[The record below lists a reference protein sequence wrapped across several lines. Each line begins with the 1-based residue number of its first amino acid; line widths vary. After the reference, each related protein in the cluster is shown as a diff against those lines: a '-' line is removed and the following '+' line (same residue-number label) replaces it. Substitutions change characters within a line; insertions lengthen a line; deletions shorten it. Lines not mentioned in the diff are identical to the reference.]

1 MKRQLITILL
11 TAAANITLSA
21 GTHIDQI
28 LQSIESNNLTLAA
41 LWNENTSQKYANTGQ
56 VTLPDPEVGFTYLWG
71 RPSEAGTKKQISATQ
86 SFDLTTLLGHKG
98 AVARS
103 QNALLDIEYRKAR
116 RAILLEAKKYCY
128 QVIYHNAVEA
138 ELNKQLCCATHL
150 SDAYGKAIQDGNTNV
165 LEYNRA
171 RLSVILLQ
179 GELRKNGIARDE
191 ALTQLAKLNG
201 GNPVTL
207 TDTTFAQIAPLP
219 PFDIWYAQALATD
232 PELEYAANLVQLRNN
247 EVRLGKSVW
256 APTITAGYA
265 AEIEPHD
272 TYQGLALGINIPL
285 WGNRNRVKQAKA
297 ATVAAQSRE
306 KELRNTLY
314 HDMKYLYDKTLTL
327 QQNVQMLKNEY
338 TALDGIKT
346 LGRNVA
352 LGNITFIEYQVE
364 AAMYYEAM
372 LQILS
377 VELEYYQSLADMN
390 AYTL

>member
-1 MKRQLITILL
+1 MKLQLATTLLASSLYIT
-11 TAAANITLSA
+11 ASA
-21 GTHIDQI
+21 QTHIDRI
-28 LQSIESNNLTLAA
+28 LQSIESNNLTLAS
-41 LWNENTSQKYANTGQ
+41 LWNENASRKYANTGQ

-71 RPSEAGTKKQISATQ
+71 SPAEAGSKKQISATQ
-86 SFDLTTLLGHKG
+86 SFDLSTLLGHKG

-103 QNALLDIEYRKAR
+103 QNTLLDIEYRKAR
-116 RAILLEAKKYCY
+116 RTILLEAKKYCY
-128 QVIYHNAVEA
+128 QVIYHNAVEV
-138 ELNKQLCCATHL
+138 ELNKQLRCATYL
-150 SDAYGKAIQDGNTNV
+150 SGAYGKTMQDGNTNV

-171 RLSVILLQ
+171 QLSVILLQ
-179 GELRKNGIARDE
+179 GELRKNDISRNE

-207 TDTTFAQIAPLP
+207 TDTTFTPIAPLP
-219 PFDIWYAQALATD
+219 PFDIWYAQAVATD
-232 PELEYAANLVQLRNN
+232 PELEYAVNLVKLRNN

-272 TYQGLALGINIPL
+272 TYQGLSLGINIPL
-285 WGNRNRVKQAKA
+285 WGNRNSVKQAKA
-297 ATVAAQSRE
+297 ATLAAQSLE

-327 QQNVQMLKNEY
+327 QQNVQMLKTEY
-338 TALDGIKT
+338 TELDGIKT

-364 AAMYYEAM
+364 ANMYYEAM

-377 VELEYYQSLADMN
+377 VELEYYRSLADMN

>member
-21 GTHIDQI
+21 ETHIDRI

-265 AEIEPHD
+265 AEIDFSVSDFHKKQFSNF
-272 TYQGLALGINIPL
+272 YIFCILAQKQNKSKKKETHIIFFSA
-285 WGNRNRVKQAKA
+285 NRRRGSCFSGPARKPVPFPGRFQ
-297 ATVAAQSRE
+297 
-306 KELRNTLY
+306 RN
-314 HDMKYLYDKTLTL
+314 K
-327 QQNVQMLKNEY
+327 NVQNPGKIVP
-338 TALDGIKT
+338 AG
-346 LGRNVA
+346 
-352 LGNITFIEYQVE
+352 FILVHLRY
-364 AAMYYEAM
+364 
-372 LQILS
+372 IS
-377 VELEYYQSLADMN
+377 
-390 AYTL
+390 